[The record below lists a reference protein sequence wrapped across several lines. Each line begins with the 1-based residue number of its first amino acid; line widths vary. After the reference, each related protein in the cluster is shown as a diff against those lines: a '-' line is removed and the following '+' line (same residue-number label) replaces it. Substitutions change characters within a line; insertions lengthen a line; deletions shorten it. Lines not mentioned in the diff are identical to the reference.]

1 MTAKRD
7 LKRRVR
13 DRQARTGESYMTA
26 LRHVRDQRPAAD
38 PAPAAEARTA
48 AMDVSEMFDITEIAA
63 ALGVKCR
70 VRLAPGLAPRIDA
83 ASVLRQLRTALTAT
97 ERDRQF
103 DTMRAVVL
111 RGEQRLGQP
120 LDGHASWRFAE
131 RLRAGIGGIS
141 DTGRLL
147 AMTVNGRQGLEMLV
161 FALWL
166 PMAEFAHLPRMAPS
180 LVISAIDPMT
190 VTAEGFGQLLM
201 MWR

>member
-26 LRHVRDQRPAAD
+26 LRHVRDQRTPSPVVEPAAS
-38 PAPAAEARTA
+38 

-63 ALGVKCR
+63 TLGMKCR

-83 ASVLRQLRTALTAT
+83 ASVLRQLRTALTTT

-111 RGEQRLGQP
+111 HGEQRLGQP
-120 LDGHASWRFAE
+120 LDAHASWRFAE
-131 RLRAGIGGIS
+131 RLRTGVGGIS

-166 PMAEFAHLPRMAPS
+166 PPAEFAHLARMAPS
-180 LVISAIDPMT
+180 LVISAVDQMT
-190 VTAEGFGQLLM
+190 LTAEGFGQLLV

>member
-26 LRHVRDQRPAAD
+26 LRHVRDQRT
-38 PAPAAEARTA
+38 PAPTTELPPP
-48 AMDVSEMFDITEIAA
+48 AMEVTEMFDITEIAA
-63 ALGVKCR
+63 PLGVKCR

-83 ASVLRQLRTALTAT
+83 ASVLRQLRTALTTT

-120 LDGHASWRFAE
+120 LDAGASWRFAE
-131 RLRAGIGGIS
+131 RLRAGVGGNS

-147 AMTVNGRQGLEMLV
+147 AMTVNGRHGLEMLV

-166 PMAEFAHLPRMAPS
+166 PPTEFAHLARMAPS
-180 LVISAIDPMT
+180 LVISSIDPMT
-190 VTAEGFGQLLM
+190 VTPAGFGQLLV